1 MRERSKPLQMT
12 SFSAKCVFLNF
23 LVQITEAKLPF
34 NSSIDPPI
42 LRKSS
47 DITFD
52 PLGVAAVLNNPR
64 ADLSAARLYV
74 QSDRKIF
81 RWPHT
86 TMMGAALTPVKTLVD
101 HLAQHD
107 SIHPAVSMCTRDE
120 TMIPIR
126 SNTIFQE
133 LRVNVGNLW
142 LRDVINFKPSK
153 EEPGRKG
160 DRRSGWPTN
169 DVAIAYVGRVFDP
182 PASPPGSHSTSLMVM
197 VRKALIAM
205 TGFLTGLLLSIGACF
220 SILTGDIWGALLF
233 VFYLSHWTVS
243 TMISHTQLVATTCP
257 EIRPDDTIRFAVYER
272 PVGIGGMVVFKGA
285 QHDMETWARTT
296 LQFRNSPLA
305 STLHW
310 AWLITGTLSAISSIA
325 CMVNMSG
332 KFQLVFLGV
341 LFYSSLA
348 ELWLTQSARA
358 IQRKVRESAQLS
370 KVVILRGNQTRTKA
384 IIRATL
390 SPEVGERCSLASL
403 DWIGLNLLPRI
414 PIFTGMQDMLRAI
427 STSARPNE
435 VAIAIETFRQTCY
448 NRGIPLNEKQQKDNQ
463 LVDRIV
469 REVEETLEEAQSA
482 PPPVIENEFKHS
494 QAILSLA

>member
-1 MRERSKPLQMT
+1 MTPISKECIILSILFQ
-12 SFSAKCVFLNF
+12 V
-23 LVQITEAKLPF
+23 TEAKLPF
-34 NSSIDPPI
+34 GSSINPPV
-42 LRKSS
+42 LRRSS

-52 PLGVAAVLNNPR
+52 PLGVAAVLGNPR

-86 TMMGAALTPVKTLVD
+86 TMVGGALTPVKTLVD

-126 SNTIFQE
+126 SNTVFKE

-153 EEPGRKG
+153 EEVADNG
-160 DRRSGWPTN
+160 DKMTGWPGN
-169 DVAIAYVGRVFDP
+169 DIAIAYVSRVFEP
-182 PASPPGSHSTSLMVM
+182 PASSSDPQSSSPMVTI
-197 VRKALIAM
+197 RKHLITM
-205 TGFLTGLLLSIGACF
+205 TGVLTGLLLSTGACF
-220 SILTGDIWGALLF
+220 SILTGDVWGAVLF

-243 TMISHTQLVATTCP
+243 TMISYTQLVTTTCP
-257 EIRPDDTIRFAVYER
+257 EIRPDETIRFAVYER
-272 PVGIGGMVVFKGA
+272 PVGIGGTVVFKGA
-285 QHDMETWARTT
+285 QQDLERWARTT
-296 LQFRNSPLA
+296 LQFRNTTLA

-310 AWLITGTLSAISSIA
+310 AWLVTGTLSAISSIA

-341 LFYSSLA
+341 LAYSSLA

-358 IQRKVRESAQLS
+358 IQRKLSESKHVS
-370 KVVILRGNQTRTKA
+370 RVVVLRGNQTRTKA
-384 IIRATL
+384 IIRGTL
-390 SPEVGERCSLASL
+390 SPEVGESCSLANL
-403 DWIGLNLLPRI
+403 DWIGLSLLPKT
-414 PIFTGMQDMLRAI
+414 PIFVGMQDMLRAI
-427 STSARPNE
+427 SASAEPNE
-435 VAIAIETFRQTCY
+435 VATAVIAFRQSCY
-448 NRGIPLNEKQQKDNQ
+448 NHGTLLDEKQRNDNQ

-469 REVEETLEEAQSA
+469 REVEETLKEGHSVLPTVTEKL
-482 PPPVIENEFKHS
+482 FKHN